1 MNVIQKS
8 LQEGKWL
15 ILWDILGIFGVIPR
29 FNVLATLLFGLN
41 HDEQTAVCWFVILS
55 HFHIGKDT
63 VTKNVL
69 QPKVLQIKSV
79 SQLNLYSEVKFL
91 IYEEIKSINLQYN
104 RLGCLDHGTNESS
117 TKRLMF
123 QVLFFF
129 MISCKILC
137 KNPFNLFSYFLKKL
151 QK

>member
-41 HDEQTAVCWFVILS
+41 HDQQTAVCWFVILS

-79 SQLNLYSEVKFL
+79 SQLNLNNELKFL
-91 IYEEIKSINLQYN
+91 MYES
-104 RLGCLDHGTNESS
+104 
-117 TKRLMF
+117 
-123 QVLFFF
+123 
-129 MISCKILC
+129 
-137 KNPFNLFSYFLKKL
+137 